1 MTTGNAPQFGVFM
14 PIAQGGWIISKTRP
28 AVDAS
33 YALNRQ
39 VAILAD
45 ELGLDFIMSMAKW
58 RGYGGETNHWQA
70 SLESTVLM
78 SALAEVTKRVKI
90 WCTLHTLLHNPA
102 VAAKMI
108 TTLDEISNGRV
119 GLNIVAGAYKGEF
132 EQMGAWRTDLD
143 HDQRY
148 DLAREWIEIVKK
160 LWSED
165 HVTVHGEYFNMED
178 CESYPKPVSRPCPDL
193 ISAGMSEKG
202 LRFGIEVGA
211 ACFIGGR
218 DEAELCQVS
227 RRAKQIA
234 AEANKTVKT
243 FAMYSIVEG
252 ATNAEAEAR
261 AQHYIEGVDVGAVKG
276 MLASY
281 GLLDDGR
288 ENSMVAR
295 SRQAFMSS
303 KLVGSAETI
312 ARQIV
317 DTMRA
322 ADLDGMMLVFPD
334 FVEDLKGFGERILPL
349 VRRELGQA

>member
-1 MTTGNAPQFGVFM
+1 MTLENAHQFGVFM

-28 AVDAS
+28 AVDAT

-90 WCTLHTLLHNPA
+90 WTTLHTLLHNPA

-108 TTLDEISNGRV
+108 STLDQISNGRV

-132 EQMGAWRTDLD
+132 EQMGAWRDDLD

-148 DLAREWIEIVKK
+148 DLAREWIDIVKK
-160 LWSED
+160 LWTEEN
-165 HVTVHGEYFNMED
+165 VTVDGKYFKMDD
-178 CESYPKPVSRPCPDL
+178 CESYPKPISRPLPDL
-193 ISAGMSEKG
+193 ISAGMSDKG
-202 LRFGIEVGA
+202 LRFGVEVGA

-218 DEAELCQVS
+218 DEAELGQVS

-243 FAMYSIVEG
+243 FAMYAIVEG
-252 ATNAEAEAR
+252 ATDAEAQAR
-261 AQHYIEGVDVGAVKG
+261 AQHYIDGVDVGAVKG

-288 ENSMVAR
+288 ENSMIAR

-303 KLVGSAETI
+303 KLVGSAESI

-317 DTMRA
+317 DTVRG

-334 FVEDLKGFGERILPL
+334 FVDDLKGFGERILPL
-349 VRRELGQA
+349 VRRELGQI